1 MYLVKLS
8 PGTRRRVETVA
19 GHLARSIAPSR
30 FVCRVRVLDRRTIRL
45 ETVRLFAAKYY
56 CGNHPGP
63 CRPGGPRHRRRVY
76 LEGADWVAFNDLVND
91 VLDRLGVSANVGS
104 HIAVRRGRRRR
115 VIYDAFMPDPSL
127 GVAIWEQIGDPSD
140 YADHCGRR
148 DAPPGRF
155 PAGTPG
161 IHSRHRAAQVR
172 YA

>member
-91 VLDRLGVSANVGS
+91 VLDRLDVSADVGS
-104 HIAVRRGRRRR
+104 HVAVRHGRRRR
-115 VIYDAFMPDPSL
+115 IAYHASHADPPTI
-127 GVAIWEQIGDPSD
+127 AEWEPFGAPSD

-148 DAPPGRF
+148 DAPPSRF

-161 IHSRHRAAQVR
+161 IYSRRRAAQAR
-172 YA
+172 HA